1 MDRTTSTA
9 TYTYLERLIIAA
21 GAATLAIA
29 LYARASETAP
39 APDDPGLATI
49 ALHEPQ
55 RVAPPPPIVARQDVV
70 AAPATKDV
78 SLVFTAGGSAW
89 IKLAQVETAPK
100 HGKIV
105 LAEDDYVTSAI
116 APINEANVPAA
127 HKAWLGKR
135 VVVDVTCV
143 ARVTSIA
150 VVSRLTGYPSYA
162 GVEGASDDKWTPAAA
177 FESGTKLVAA
187 KLDNCAGGA
196 FARSAN
202 LAPIVI
208 PSEIQDEPLAAAAL
222 AALQAS
228 PDVKAGAKDW
238 EEFQQKGRWET
249 DEYTEKSVRVVRHPT
264 TGVTWVSA
272 HLYHG
277 GGCGAPNLSAWGL
290 YRVGDDGVLVRVKSS
305 LGELTSIE
313 KLVDLDNDGEL
324 EVIGRPWLGTE
335 RAVQA
340 SDGATLDTLALPYFF
355 CPC

>member
-1 MDRTTSTA
+1 MDRTA

-29 LYARASETAP
+29 LVPRGGEP
-39 APDDPGLATI
+39 AEVGPATI

-55 RVAPPPPIVARQDVV
+55 RVAPPPPIVARQEVV
-70 AAPATKDV
+70 AAPATRDV
-78 SLVFTAGGSAW
+78 SLVFTAGGAAW
-89 IKLAQVETAPK
+89 IKLAEVEVAPR
-100 HGKIV
+100 HGKVV
-105 LAEDDYVTSAI
+105 LTEDDYVVSAI
-116 APINEANVPAA
+116 APIAEANIPAK
-127 HKAWLGKR
+127 HRSWLGKR
-135 VVVDVTCV
+135 VVVDGTCT

-150 VVSRLTGYPSYA
+150 VVSRLTGDPSYA
-162 GVEGASDDKWTPAAA
+162 GVEAADDKWTASSA
-177 FESGTKLVAA
+177 FQSGIKLVAA
-187 KLDNCAGGA
+187 KLDNCAGGTL
-196 FARSAN
+196 ARSAN

-208 PSEIQDEPLAAAAL
+208 PSEIQDESLAAAGL

-228 PDVKAGAKDW
+228 PDVKAGAKEW
-238 EEFQQKGRWET
+238 KELQQKGNWT
-249 DEYTEKSVRVVRHPT
+249 DDEYTQKSVRVVRHPT

-272 HLYHG
+272 HFYHG

-290 YRVGDDGVLVRVKSS
+290 YRVGDDGTLVRVKAS

-324 EVIGRPWLGTE
+324 EVLGRPWLGTE